1 MGLLPTGPI
10 RDESFEIA
18 GVCAPANHVGGDYF
32 NYFWLDERTLG
43 FGAADV
49 SGKAMEAAVR
59 AMQLSGIFRY
69 EFRGRR
75 PLNEVAVRLDEDLR
89 EQMDEASFVTCCL
102 GTLDLDTRCVQ
113 LINAAHPFPYHY
125 SASAQELREICL
137 PSIPLGIVLPPGSP
151 GGHAEAAI
159 RVAPDDLLVFYS
171 DGVTDM
177 RNAAG
182 EFYETDRLEQ
192 TIKAHVQAGAADL
205 VSVILEDV
213 YRFKA
218 EASQPDDIT
227 LLVIRMLKAG
237 RAETGG

>member
-1 MGLLPTGPI
+1 MGLLPTVPI
-10 RDESFEIA
+10 RADTFEIA

-32 NYFWLDERTLG
+32 NYFWLDEARRTLG

-75 PLNEVAVRLDEDLR
+75 PLDEVAMRLDEDLR

-102 GTLDLDTRCVQ
+102 GTLDLETQRVH

-125 SASAQELREICL
+125 CARTRELREIPL
-137 PSIPLGIVLPPGSP
+137 PSIPLGMVLPPGSP
-151 GGHAEAAI
+151 GGRAEATI
-159 RVAPDDLLVFYS
+159 QVGPDDLLVFYS

-177 RNAAG
+177 RNVAG
-182 EFYETDRLEQ
+182 EFYENDRLEQ
-192 TIKAHVQAGAADL
+192 TVRAHIEVSAADL

-213 YRFKA
+213 YRFKGNA
-218 EASQPDDIT
+218 PQPDDIT
-227 LLVIRMLKAG
+227 LLVIRML
-237 RAETGG
+237 EGGHSGG